1 MRSSSVNSR
10 RKEDHRRLRGADGD
24 TAGSSP
30 RCPLG
35 APGKQ
40 RGRGRLQLS
49 QRCPPGA
56 RQATRTGTLTTIAAV
71 SPGRQASNADGDAYN
86 YRSGVPRAPGKQRGR
101 GRLQLSQRCP
111 PGARQAT
118 RTGTLTTI
126 AAVSPGRQASN
137 ADGDAYNYRSG
148 VPRAPGKR
156 RGRGHCGLESELLR
170 LQPSQRC
177 PPGARQATRT
187 GTLTTI
193 AAVSP
198 GRQASGADGDTAG
211 SSSELLR
218 LQLSQRCPPGPR
230 LAKRMGTLSSSI
242 AAVSPGRP
250 ASDADTEH
258 PCTRTQL
265 KPAVGPGALPAHPAI
280 PVSGSVS
287 TNTHPCQL

>member
-111 PGARQAT
+111 PGARQAA
-118 RTGTLTTI
+118 RTGTL
-126 AAVSPGRQASN
+126 
-137 ADGDAYNYRSG
+137 
-148 VPRAPGKR
+148 RAR
-156 RGRGHCGLESELLR
+156 VRT
-170 LQPSQRC
+170 PS
-177 PPGARQATRT
+177 
-187 GTLTTI
+187 LTTI

-218 LQLSQRCPPGPR
+218 LQLSQRCPPGAR
-230 LAKRMGTLSSSI
+230 LATRMGTLGSSI
-242 AAVSPGRP
+242 AAVSPGRQ

>member
-111 PGARQAT
+111 PGARQAA
-118 RTGTLTTI
+118 RTGTLRARVRTPSLTTI

-156 RGRGHCGLESELLR
+156 RGRGHCGLEFR
-170 LQPSQRC
+170 TPS
-177 PPGARQATRT
+177 
-187 GTLTTI
+187 LTTI

-198 GRQASGADGDTAG
+198 GPQASEADGD
-211 SSSELLR
+211 
-218 LQLSQRCPPGPR
+218 
-230 LAKRMGTLSSSI
+230 
-242 AAVSPGRP
+242 
-250 ASDADTEH
+250 
-258 PCTRTQL
+258 
-265 KPAVGPGALPAHPAI
+265 
-280 PVSGSVS
+280 
-287 TNTHPCQL
+287 